1 MKTIDDLKTLLI
13 QTFPDDKIYLFGSRA
28 KKTESVYSDI
38 DIAIESTQDIRQK
51 LSHLKYIIEESNLI
65 QKVDLVNL
73 AKAPYLKKIV
83 HNEGLVWH

>member
-1 MKTIDDLKTLLI
+1 MKNIDDLKTLLI

-38 DIAIESTQDIRQK
+38 DIAIESTQDIHQK
-51 LSHLKYIIEESNLI
+51 LSHLKYMIEESNLI

-73 AKAPYLKKIV
+73 AKAPYLQKIV
-83 HNEGLVWH
+83 KDEGIVWY